1 MHFDLA
7 TWSHRLEAFVWD
19 ASSEHAP
26 AWRTRLLR
34 PARLIWALTRD
45 LASGQISLRAMSLVY
60 TTLLSLVPLLAVS
73 FSVLKAFGVQNQIE
87 PTLRNMFAALGG
99 EGEVVAARMV
109 EFIGNVNVG
118 VLGAAG
124 LVFLVYTVVS
134 LMQKIEEAF
143 NYIWHVPNSRSMGE
157 RFSRYLSVL
166 LIGPLLLFSAL
177 AITASVMNNAVVA
190 HLLASPY
197 LSWIAIVAAK
207 VAPYFMV
214 AGAFT
219 FIYLFIPNTHVQ
231 FVPALIGGVV
241 GGVLW
246 QTAGWAFAAFV
257 AESSNYEKIYASFAV
272 LLLFMIWLYVSWFI
286 LLFGAN
292 VSFYLQH
299 PEFLLTRRGE
309 PRLSNR
315 MREAIALATMGE
327 IATRHRDGAPP
338 PTVAELSE
346 AIATPTPAVSAV
358 IGALEAAGIL
368 VASRDNPPAYLPKRD
383 LGLLPIRTVLESVRA
398 AGEERFISHDA
409 LVLASPVA
417 DVLQRIDRARNA
429 ALDDMPVT
437 ALAGHDSRLRAV
449 RVVSAAS
456 ADDA

>member
-1 MHFDLA
+1 MNFNLA
-7 TWSHRLEAFVWD
+7 TWSRRLEAIVWGT
-19 ASSEHAP
+19 SNEHTR
-26 AWRTRLLR
+26 AWRASWLK

-73 FSVLKAFGVQNQIE
+73 FSVLKAFGVHNQIE
-87 PTLRNMFAALGG
+87 PTLRNLFAALGG

-124 LVFLVYTVVS
+124 LVFLIYTVVS

-143 NYIWHVPNSRSMGE
+143 NYIWHVPNSRSMSE

-166 LIGPLLLFSAL
+166 LIGPLLIFSAL
-177 AITASVMNNAVVA
+177 GITASVMNNDVVA
-190 HLLASPY
+190 RLLASPY
-197 LSWIAIVAAK
+197 FTWIAIAAAK

-214 AGAFT
+214 VAAFA
-219 FIYLFIPNTHVQ
+219 FIYLFIPNTRVR
-231 FVPALIGGVV
+231 FVPALMGGVV

-292 VSFYLQH
+292 VSFYIQQ
-299 PEFLLTRRGE
+299 PAYLLARRGE

-338 PTVAELSE
+338 PPVAELSD
-346 AIATPTPAVSAV
+346 ALATPIPAVNNV
-358 IGALEAAGIL
+358 IGALEAAGLL
-368 VASRDNPPAYLPKRD
+368 VATRGNPPAYLPKRD
-383 LGLLPIRTVLESVRA
+383 LGHLSIRTVLESVRA
-398 AGEERFISHDA
+398 AGEERFLSHDA
-409 LVLASPVA
+409 LVLPPPVA
-417 DVLQRIDRARNA
+417 EVIERIDQARNA
-429 ALDDMPVT
+429 AIADMPVVL
-437 ALAGHDSRLRAV
+437 LAGQENRKQVL
-449 RVVSAAS
+449 RVVQGVGS
-456 ADDA
+456 DDA

>member
-1 MHFDLA
+1 MNFNLA
-7 TWSHRLEAFVWD
+7 TWSRRLEAFVWD
-19 ASSEHAP
+19 ASNEHAP
-26 AWRTRLLR
+26 AWRAFLLG

-45 LASGQISLRAMSLVY
+45 LASGQISLRAMGLVY

-73 FSVLKAFGVQNQIE
+73 FSVLKAFGVHNQIE
-87 PTLRNMFAALGG
+87 PTLRNLFAALGD

-124 LVFLVYTVVS
+124 LLFLVYTVVS

-143 NYIWHVPNSRSMGE
+143 NYIWHVANSRSMSE
-157 RFSRYLSVL
+157 RFSRHLSVL
-166 LIGPLLLFSAL
+166 LIGPVLIFSAL
-177 AITASVMNNAVVA
+177 GMTASVMNNDVVA
-190 HLLASPY
+190 RLLASPY
-197 LSWIAIVAAK
+197 LTWIAITAAK

-214 AGAFT
+214 TAAFT
-219 FIYLFIPNTHVQ
+219 FIYLFIPNTRVR
-231 FVPALIGGVV
+231 FAPALIGGAV

-292 VSFYLQH
+292 ISFYIQQ
-299 PEFLLTRRGE
+299 PEYLLATRGE

-338 PTVAELSE
+338 STVAELSD
-346 AIATPTPAVSAV
+346 ALATPIPAVNNV
-358 IGALEAAGIL
+358 IGALEAAGL
-368 VASRDNPPAYLPKRD
+368 HVATRDNPPAYLSKRD
-383 LGLLPIRTVLESVRA
+383 LGQLPIRTVLESVRA

-409 LVLASPVA
+409 LALPPQVA
-417 DVLQRIDRARNA
+417 EVIERIDQARNA
-429 ALDDMPVT
+429 AIDDLPVT
-437 ALAGHDSRLRAV
+437 RLAAQESRKHAL
-449 RVVSAAS
+449 RVVPGG